1 MNYLRHL
8 LKTKQ
13 SSYVNVCICK
23 VLLKYANI
31 KYLQYLILEETFLLL
46 DYTVFAL
53 KNTDEW
59 HFTKENHVFRFEK
72 ENFQEL

>member
-8 LKTKQ
+8 LKRKQ

-23 VLLKYANI
+23 VLLRYANI
-31 KYLQYLILEETFLLL
+31 FNIWFLVQTFLLL
-46 DYTVFAL
+46 DYTAFVL

-59 HFTKENHVFRFEK
+59 RFIKQKHVFRLEK